1 MINVKNSSDWDKTKD
16 AILKHCIQEME
27 KKDQKNVVVLFDV
40 LPNELFI
47 DVEKDLKR
55 LIKDKTIVEYPA
67 SNQDKQKGVANVK
80 DFIEKENHVLFT
92 KNRYFNGCEASNIIY
107 LNWGGVGVR
116 NSLLRAVKN
125 IICVNVSNYTKIEMR
140 CRILLLLFV
149 SNRIFCHKMYA

>member
-80 DFIEKENHVLFT
+80 DFIEKESHVLVT
-92 KNRYFNGCEASNIIY
+92 ENKYFNGCEASNIIF
-107 LNWGGVGVR
+107 LTNGALGVR
-116 NSLLRAVKN
+116 NSILRPVKN
-125 IICVNVSNYTKIEMR
+125 IMCVHVGITTYIATTRSEFIHAFVFSKISY
-140 CRILLLLFV
+140 V
-149 SNRIFCHKMYA
+149 